1 MIPLAFVVAEI
12 CLGQGI
18 ATANLPPLPRAKASS
33 LPFDASFTDIA
44 REAGLTAR
52 FIQGHPLR
60 KKYIIEAN
68 GTGVAFLDFNND
80 GRLDVFLV
88 NGSRIEPFPKGQEP
102 TNHLYENLG
111 HGKFR
116 DVTRSAGIGRSGWG
130 NGVCSGDFD
139 NDGNEDLYVTYWGV
153 NSLFRNKG
161 DGTFNDIAVKAGVAG
176 SKDTWSTGC
185 TFLDYDRDGFLDLF
199 VASYVEFDLKNPPK
213 PGEHPYCMFRDKPV
227 FCGPRGLP
235 YGKAKLFHNQG
246 DGTFVDVSAA
256 AGIGKAAGFYA
267 FTAVAAD
274 LNGDGWVDI
283 YLACDSTPS
292 LYFRNNKDGTFSEL
306 ATEAGIAYN
315 ENGTEQAGMGVAV
328 ADFNNDGFLDITK
341 TNFIRDYPN
350 LYRNAG
356 KGFFEDTA
364 IAAGLAVNPQ
374 FLLWGVGLEDL
385 DNDGRRDLFQVA
397 GHVYPRTSTL

>member
-1 MIPLAFVVAEI
+1 MIPLALVFAEI

-111 HGKFR
+111 RGKFR

-199 VASYVEFDLKNPPK
+199 VASYVEFDSRIRLSRGSIRTVCFATNP
-213 PGEHPYCMFRDKPV
+213 
-227 FCGPRGLP
+227 
-235 YGKAKLFHNQG
+235 
-246 DGTFVDVSAA
+246 S
-256 AGIGKAAGFYA
+256 
-267 FTAVAAD
+267 
-274 LNGDGWVDI
+274 
-283 YLACDSTPS
+283 S
-292 LYFRNNKDGTFSEL
+292 
-306 ATEAGIAYN
+306 
-315 ENGTEQAGMGVAV
+315 
-328 ADFNNDGFLDITK
+328 
-341 TNFIRDYPN
+341 
-350 LYRNAG
+350 
-356 KGFFEDTA
+356 
-364 IAAGLAVNPQ
+364 AGLAVCRTEKRSSFTTKVTVLSSMCRPAP
-374 FLLWGVGLEDL
+374 ESERPL
-385 DNDGRRDLFQVA
+385 DSTRSPPSQ
-397 GHVYPRTSTL
+397 RT